1 MDKLLGTIPL
11 IEEIRV
17 ALLER
22 KGNLGFYLSFCE
34 DYESA
39 NWQRITARTARLG
52 LNEEKVSQLYRPP
65 PPGSTSNSRRWR
77 RQINPARWRPPSPP
91 RPRYTDWPPRV

>member
-34 DYESA
+34 DYENA

-52 LNEEKVSQLYRPP
+52 LNEEKVSQLYL
-65 PPGSTSNSRRWR
+65 TATAWVN
-77 RQINPARWRPPSPP
+77 QQLQAMAE
-91 RPRYTDWPPRV
+91 TD